1 VEPPLRRLA
10 PAGEPAL
17 RHNGG
22 VKRFALLLLLLA
34 VACTN
39 ERPLPTVS
47 TAEDQNKP
55 QEGGTLIRRLQGDVN
70 TLNPVMAQNVNDR
83 YVAFYLFTPLIHF
96 DAELQPIPGL
106 AEKWEISSDGR
117 QYAFHLNSAA
127 TFSDGSAVRASDVLF
142 TLKKIV
148 DPQTEA
154 PQVAGGFDQLDLKA
168 THVVDDH
175 TIVIAFKEA
184 FAPQMT
190 HFNDLLVLPEH
201 VYGRGDF
208 KSDFTSR
215 AVGQGPYRLVRRVP
229 GKEILLERRPEY
241 WGPRPLLQ
249 RVLFKVVAD
258 DNTAWNAMKRGEID
272 ETAISTDVWA
282 AESSRPELQ
291 RTIDFRRFYSL
302 NYNYV
307 AWNTRN
313 PKLSDKRLRR
323 AMAMCIDLKSI
334 IDNFYRGTARAM
346 NGPFTPDQ
354 WAYNPQVPVIEYNP
368 QEAVRTL
375 RSLGW
380 LDTDNDGI
388 LDKNKKPL
396 RIEMMIVGGSAPST
410 PFAQLFQAELKKIGV
425 QLDIVPLDFGA
436 FSQRLLAGNYES
448 AYLNWNLDPDP
459 DPFPLFH
466 SSQFPPRGQN
476 FVFYSNPE
484 ADRLMEAGRRELD
497 QAKRKLIYR
506 QLHAL
511 LADDQPYT
519 WTVQVSSKWALSK
532 RVRDAK
538 ESKGWGPFL
547 WYPGEL
553 GWWIPIDQRTH
564 DTPPRRR

>member
-1 VEPPLRRLA
+1 M
-10 PAGEPAL
+10 
-17 RHNGG
+17 
-22 VKRFALLLLLLA
+22 KRFALLLLLLA

-47 TAEDQNKP
+47 TTEDQNKP

-70 TLNPVMAQNVNDR
+70 TLNPVMAQNANDR

-117 QYAFHLNSAA
+117 QYTFHLNPAA
-127 TFSDGSAVRASDVLF
+127 TFSDGSPVRASDVLF

-154 PQVAGGFDQLDLKA
+154 PQIAGGFDQLDLKA

-215 AVGQGPYRLVRRVP
+215 VVGQGPYRLVRRVQ

-249 RVLFKVVAD
+249 RVLFKAIAD

-272 ETAISTDVWA
+272 ETQISTDVWA
-282 AESSRPELQ
+282 AESRRPELQ
-291 RTIDFRRFYSL
+291 RMIDFLRFYTL

-313 PKLSDKRLRR
+313 PTLSDKRLRR
-323 AMAMCIDLKSI
+323 ALAMCIDLKSI
-334 IDNFYRGTARAM
+334 IENLYRGTARAM

-354 WAYNPQVPVIEYNP
+354 WAYNPEVPVIEYNP

-380 LDTDNDGI
+380 LDTDKDGI

-396 RIEMMIVGGSAPST
+396 RIEMMIVGGNAPST
-410 PFAQLFQAELKKIGV
+410 SFAQLFQAELKKIGV
-425 QLDIVPLDFGA
+425 QLDIVTLDFGA

-519 WTVQVSSKWALSK
+519 WTVQVSSKWALSMHI
-532 RVRDAK
+532 RDAK
-538 ESKGWGPFL
+538 ESKGWGLFL

>member
-1 VEPPLRRLA
+1 M
-10 PAGEPAL
+10 
-17 RHNGG
+17 
-22 VKRFALLLLLLA
+22 KRFALLLLLLA

-47 TAEDQNKP
+47 TTEDQNKP

-83 YVAFYLFTPLIHF
+83 YVAFYLFTPLIHL

-117 QYAFHLNSAA
+117 QYTFHLNPAA
-127 TFSDGSAVRASDVLF
+127 TFSDGSPVRAGDVLF

-154 PQVAGGFDQLDLKA
+154 PQIAGGFDQLDLKA

-215 AVGQGPYRLVRRVP
+215 VVGQGPYRLVRRVQ

-249 RVLFKVVAD
+249 RVLFKAIAD

-272 ETAISTDVWA
+272 ETQISTDVWA
-282 AESSRPELQ
+282 AESRRPELQ
-291 RTIDFRRFYSL
+291 RMIDFRRFYTL

-313 PKLSDKRLRR
+313 PTLSDKRLRH
-323 AMAMCIDLKSI
+323 ALAMCIDLKSI
-334 IDNFYRGTARAM
+334 IENLYRGTARAM

-354 WAYNPQVPVIEYNP
+354 WAYNPEVPVIEYNP

-380 LDTDNDGI
+380 LDTDKDGI

-396 RIEMMIVGGSAPST
+396 RIEMMVVGGNAPST
-410 PFAQLFQAELKKIGV
+410 SCAQLFQAELKKIGV
-425 QLDIVPLDFGA
+425 QLDIVTLDFGA

-519 WTVQVSSKWALSK
+519 WTVQVSSKWALSMHI
-532 RVRDAK
+532 RDAK
-538 ESKGWGPFL
+538 ESKGWGLFL